1 MKEMKYKTGGD
12 SMPKVKDIMTNKV
25 SCVGPFAPVIEVAQQ
40 ILTSGQQVIPVCDN
54 GKLRGV
60 VTERDIVVGI
70 TATARDPVRVPVSSL
85 MNNHFPTISP
95 VDDIWSAA
103 KLMVDRTAKVLLVME
118 NNKVLGLLTLEDLAR
133 ESPPLAAM
141 VFCKTVN
148 TTEQR

>member
-1 MKEMKYKTGGD
+1 MANEVISVD
-12 SMPKVKDIMTNKV
+12 
-25 SCVGPFAPVIEVAQQ
+25 PFAPVIEVAQQ

-54 GKLRGV
+54 GKLCGV

-70 TATARDPVRVPVSSL
+70 TATARDPVRVLASSL

-95 VDDIWSAA
+95 GDDIWGAA
-103 KLMVDRTAKVLLVME
+103 KVMVDRAAQVLLVME
-118 NNKVLGLLTLEDLAR
+118 NSKVVGLLTLEDLAR
-133 ESPPLAAM
+133 ESTALAAM